1 MASLPISSGL
11 SSSQSPYSGSES
23 IINNEMVQVSITS
36 PYKINFK
43 REEFPE
49 EYTLNDLLQ
58 DGFRSEEVK
67 KGVLEKRAEKWIEA
81 MVGDI
86 KERQIQVSSV
96 CTMPNPLLPNF
107 QPFKGNYSIRPDVTV
122 MECNLSILTFEVVSG
137 NNYRKTVTKSIE
149 NCVEMLRIWRNHN
162 PSVDVCTCFVFPD
175 SQHKSC
181 VMKVS
186 VKFEEYIF
194 QYSLEYVSQKDV
206 KKEIMEQIIK
216 WEFKISH
223 NDNGSFFVRLNQ
235 QECDTVEPG
244 AIQVQSRSSLILR
257 NQSNTTYWKYNKHRT
272 LTYSGIAG
280 RGIERRYS
288 GRNFLQFSLLP
299 FAEERYGRL
308 EFHKLDAIQDPL
320 TTGEA
325 KSCLIRLLDGL
336 RRALEELHSKGI
348 AHLDV
353 RLPNVCFNNQTVIL
367 IDLDMC
373 GKAYTMCSERS
384 TIYHHASD
392 MYSTLMTNRQVD
404 WRSVGMMICYIL
416 DEKLK
421 PENYH
426 EMLSENLVQSEIR
439 NEPFVKHLLEEG
451 EWDGKLYCKF
461 EQANVDRNQRIPR

>member
-1 MASLPISSGL
+1 MASLAISSGL

-23 IINNEMVQVSITS
+23 IINNEMVQMSITS
-36 PYKINFK
+36 PTNINFIG
-43 REEFPE
+43 EEFPE

-58 DGFRSEEVK
+58 DGFRSEQVK

-96 CTMPNPLLPNF
+96 CAMPNPLPSF

-137 NNYRKTVTKSIE
+137 NNYQKTVTKSIE
-149 NCVEMLRIWRNHN
+149 NCVEMLRIWRTCN

-175 SQHKSC
+175 SKHKSC

-194 QYSLEYVSQKDV
+194 RYSLEYLFRKDV
-206 KKEIMEQIIK
+206 RQEIKEQINK
-216 WEFKISH
+216 WEFKITH
-223 NDNGSFFVRLNQ
+223 DDNGTFFVRLNQ

-257 NQSNTTYWKYNKHRT
+257 NRSNTTYWKYNKYQSV
-272 LTYSGIAG
+272 LYAQIAV
-280 RGIERRYS
+280 RGIVERHY
-288 GRNFLQFSLLP
+288 LQLSLLP
-299 FAEERYGRL
+299 LAIEQRGRL
-308 EFHKLDAIQDPL
+308 EFHKFDAIQDPL
-320 TTGEA
+320 TRGEA
-325 KSCLIRLLDGL
+325 KSCLIPLLNGL

-373 GKAYTMCSERS
+373 GKADTMCSGRS
-384 TIYHHASD
+384 SFHHHTSD
-392 MYSTLMTNRQVD
+392 MYHTRHHLTNRQVD

-426 EMLSENLVQSEIR
+426 QMLSENLVQSEIR

-451 EWDGKLYCKF
+451 EWDGKLYRKF